1 MIHYT
6 VSVADANAHHF
17 EVVCTVPHPDP
28 AGQTLSLPAWIPGSY
43 MIRDF
48 SRNILWIK
56 AVCDGQPVSIEKIDK
71 QQWHTAP
78 CGGPLTLTW
87 CVYAWDLSVR
97 SAHLDQ
103 THGFF
108 NGTSLFLAIE
118 GQAAEPH
125 QVTLNLPLDHPN
137 WRVATTLPT
146 IETDIHGWGEYQCES
161 YNALIDHPVE
171 MGTFDRIE
179 FSVCGTPHAMVLT
192 GHHHADLSRLA
203 EDLTRICEHHTRF
216 FGDTTPPVDQYL
228 FQTLVVGD
236 GYGGLEHRDSC
247 ALICS
252 RNDLPRKGEE
262 HISEGYRKFLG
273 LCSHEYFH
281 LWNIKRIKP
290 AAFTP
295 YQLDAETYTRQLWA
309 YEGITSY
316 FDDLALL
323 QCGLISRESYL
334 ELLGQ
339 TLSRIEQNR
348 GKEIQTVTDS
358 SFDAWNKF
366 YKQDENAN
374 NAIVSYYA
382 KGAVIA
388 LMIDLYL
395 RQQSDGETTLQQ
407 VMQQLWNQYGKQ
419 GIGTEEQ
426 TIEQR
431 CHQAAGGEIPFLSD
445 ALYTTQ
451 PLLVEPLLKNLG
463 IDWGLRPA
471 TSQQNSGGTTADQ
484 FPQSWL
490 GAHLT
495 PSANGGLQVSR
506 VTDTG
511 PAQQAGIAAGDR
523 LIALDQLQVSELQV
537 KNCLTHQSPGQTIHL
552 HLFRRDELME
562 VDLVLA
568 APPED
573 RVVLTTAPEIDPT
586 TLSLRQQWLG
596 DDPEP

>member
-17 EVVCTVPHPDP
+17 EVVCEVPHPDP

-48 SRNILWIK
+48 ARNVLWIQ
-56 AVCDGQPVSIEKIDK
+56 AESGEQSVSIEKIDK
-71 QQWHTAP
+71 QQWRISP
-78 CGGPLTLTW
+78 CSDPLTLTW
-87 CVYAWDLSVR
+87 RVYAWDLSVR

-108 NGTSLFLAIE
+108 NGTSLFLAVE
-118 GQAAEPH
+118 GQTEHP
-125 QVTLNLPLDHPN
+125 QKVTLNLPTDHPS

-146 IETDIHGWGEYQCES
+146 IETDIHGWGTYQCED
-161 YNALIDHPVE
+161 YDALIDHPVE

-179 FSVCGTPHAMVLT
+179 FKVCGIPHAMVLS
-192 GHHHADLSRLA
+192 GRHDADLSRLA
-203 EDLTRICEHHTRF
+203 KDLTKICEYHSHF
-216 FGDTTPPVDQYL
+216 FGEPTPPVKQYL

-252 RNDLPRKGEE
+252 RDDLPRKGEE
-262 HISEGYRKFLG
+262 KVTEGYRKFLG

-295 YQLDAETYTRQLWA
+295 YQLEAESYTRQLWA

-316 FDDLALL
+316 FDDLALV

-348 GKEIQTVTDS
+348 GKTIQSVTDS
-358 SFDAWNKF
+358 SLDAWSKF

-388 LMIDLYL
+388 LMIDLTL
-395 RQQSDGETTLQQ
+395 RQQSEGKTTLQQ
-407 VMQQLWNQYGKQ
+407 VMQQLWKQHGKP

-426 TIEQR
+426 TIEQL

-445 ALYTTQ
+445 ALYSTE
-451 PLLVEPLLKNLG
+451 PLEVEPLLKTLG
-463 IDWGLRPA
+463 IDWVLRPA
-471 TSQQNSGGTTADQ
+471 TSQQDSGGTAADHT
-484 FPQSWL
+484 PQSWL
-490 GAHLT
+490 GTHLT
-495 PSANGGLQVSR
+495 TAPEGGLRVTR
-506 VTDTG
+506 VTDNG

-523 LIALDQLQVSELQV
+523 LIALDQLQISEAQV
-537 KNCLTHQSPGQTIHL
+537 KNCLTHQPPGNTIHL

-562 VDLVLA
+562 ADLLLA
-568 APPED
+568 APPAD
-573 RVVLTTAPEIDPT
+573 RVVLTITPKVEPT
-586 TLSLRQQWLG
+586 THALRKQWLG
-596 DDPEP
+596 DDSEP